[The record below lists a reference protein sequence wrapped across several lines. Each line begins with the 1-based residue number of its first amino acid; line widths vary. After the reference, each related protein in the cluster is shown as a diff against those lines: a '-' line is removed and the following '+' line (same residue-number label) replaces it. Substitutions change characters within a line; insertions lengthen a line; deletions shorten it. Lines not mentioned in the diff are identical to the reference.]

1 MQIQITTSTDLNAIP
16 EGQRAKA
23 AAMYDAWQAG
33 RELRNAIMG
42 TEPFTAAIASQ
53 DKIPEQFVW
62 DTELERAL

>member
-1 MQIQITTSTDLNAIP
+1 MQIQIHTNTDLNAVP

-33 RELRNAIMG
+33 LELRTSMLSG
-42 TEPFTAAIASQ
+42 GGFGAAIASQ
-53 DKIPEQFVW
+53 DSIPDQFVW